1 MTKRKYDDNGWLE
14 VADNPISKVGVFP
27 YLGSEI
33 GAPEPDRIYYVYRPA
48 DELSNQDTIESF
60 KLLPFIDDHEWLG
73 KDGTAAEKKGV
84 QGFIGEQIRF
94 EDPYLLGNIRVVS
107 NAALTAIDSGKI
119 ELSPGYKATYEFAS
133 GEFNGERYDAIQRN
147 IRGNHLALVQE
158 GRTGADVSVQDHVIT
173 IDTAELIKMT
183 LEELLAKIAELSEE
197 EKASLLAALTPAATD
212 ADEDEEK
219 AKDAEVGAEED
230 VDPAA
235 ATAASAVLEAA
246 VEEVVA
252 AAEEAAAA
260 AATGDPETVV
270 EAEESIEAA
279 EEKLDEA
286 SYDLEEA
293 VMDSL
298 SKRLKAAKRAVKTGD
313 TVSALKAKIK
323 RLERKALDSKQ
334 IMTQIA
340 ERDALAARVSK
351 HVGTFDS
358 AAMTKLE
365 VAQYGVKKLGIKC
378 PAGSEHIALDAY
390 LQAAVADADKP
401 STKTAD
407 SSSVNVKSKLWG
419 KK

>member
-1 MTKRKYDDNGWLE
+1 MSKRKYDDNGWLE
-14 VADNPISKVGVFP
+14 VADNPISKVGVYP

-33 GAPEPDRIYYVYRPA
+33 GAPDPERIYHVYRPA
-48 DELSNQDTIESF
+48 EELSNQETIDSF

-107 NAALTAIDSGKI
+107 NAALTAIDNGKI
-119 ELSPGYKATYEFAS
+119 ELSPGYKAVYEFTE
-133 GEFNGERYDAIQRN
+133 GVFDGQRYDAIQRS

-183 LEELLAKIAELSEE
+183 LEEMKAKIAELSEE
-197 EKASLLAALTPAATD
+197 EKAALLAALTPAATD
-212 ADEDEEK
+212 AEEETKDEGESEEVDTDS
-219 AKDAEVGAEED
+219 ASEASTALEE
-230 VDPAA
+230 
-235 ATAASAVLEAA
+235 A
-246 VEEVVA
+246 VEEVVV
-252 AAEEAAAA
+252 AAEEAAEA
-260 AATGDPETVV
+260 AATGEPELIA
-270 EAEESIEAA
+270 EAEQSIEAA

-286 SYDLEEA
+286 SDDLEAA

-298 SKRLKAAKRAVKTGD
+298 SKRLKAAKRGVKTGD

-323 RLERKALDSKQ
+323 RLERNALDSKQ
-334 IMTQIA
+334 VMTEIA

-358 AAMTKLE
+358 AAMTKAE
-365 VAQYGVKKLGIKC
+365 VAKYGVKKLGIKC
-378 PAGSEHIALDAY
+378 PSGAEHIALGAY
-390 LQAAVADADKP
+390 LQAAIAESDKP

-407 SSSVNVKSKLWG
+407 NASVNVTSKLWG

>member
-1 MTKRKYDDNGWLE
+1 MSKRKYDDNGWLE
-14 VADNPISKVGVFP
+14 VADNPISKVGVYP

-33 GAPEPDRIYYVYRPA
+33 GAPDPERIYHVYRPA
-48 DELSNQDTIESF
+48 EELSNQETIDSF

-107 NAALTAIDSGKI
+107 NAALTAIDNGKI
-119 ELSPGYKATYEFAS
+119 ELSPGYKAVYEFTE
-133 GEFNGERYDAIQRN
+133 GVFDGQRYDAIQRS

-183 LEELLAKIAELSEE
+183 LEEMKAKIAELSEE
-197 EKASLLAALTPAATD
+197 EKAALLAALTPAATD
-212 ADEDEEK
+212 AEEETKDEGESEEVDTDS
-219 AKDAEVGAEED
+219 ASEASTALEE
-230 VDPAA
+230 
-235 ATAASAVLEAA
+235 A
-246 VEEVVA
+246 VEEVVV
-252 AAEEAAAA
+252 AAEEAAEA
-260 AATGDPETVV
+260 AATGEPELIA
-270 EAEESIEAA
+270 EAEQSIEAA

-286 SYDLEEA
+286 SDDLEAA

-298 SKRLKAAKRAVKTGD
+298 SKRLKAAKRGVKTGD

-323 RLERKALDSKQ
+323 RLERNALDSKQ
-334 IMTQIA
+334 VMTEIA

-358 AAMTKLE
+358 AAMTKAE
-365 VAQYGVKKLGIKC
+365 VAKYGVKKLGIKC
-378 PAGSEHIALDAY
+378 PSGAEHIALGAY
-390 LQAAVADADKP
+390 LQAAIAESDKP

-407 SSSVNVKSKLWG
+407 NASVNVTSKLWG
-419 KK
+419 KMSE